1 MKKYMLLALSMILGA
16 ASVVRAEDISAL
28 TRFIKNYSAD
38 VKSNDTTH
46 VITITTKKMAT
57 NPAFSKDYTDL
68 SKEKTYI
75 TAVTKKEVPHTDR
88 YDKTKKLIG
97 GMKAYTVTITL
108 TPEAYMQYKTAPN
121 M

>member
-1 MKKYMLLALSMILGA
+1 MKKYTLIALSMILGA
-16 ASVVRAEDISAL
+16 ASVVRADDISAL

-46 VITITTKKMAT
+46 ILTITTKKMAS
-57 NPAFSKDYTDL
+57 NPVFSKDYADL
-68 SKEKTYI
+68 SKEAYVAKI
-75 TAVTKKEVPHTDR
+75 TKKETPHIMK

-108 TPEAYMQYKTAPN
+108 KPESYMQYKTAPN
-121 M
+121 R

>member
-1 MKKYMLLALSMILGA
+1 MKKYMLLAVSMLLGA
-16 ASVVRAEDISAL
+16 ANVARAEDISAL
-28 TRFIKNYSAD
+28 TRFIKNYSAG
-38 VKSNDTTH
+38 VRSNDTTH

-57 NPAFSKDYTDL
+57 NPAFSKDYADL
-68 SKEKTYI
+68 SKEAYVAKI
-75 TAVTKKEVPHTDR
+75 TQKEAPHIMK

-97 GMKAYTVTITL
+97 GMKTYTITITL